1 MTPRLPPPAEMLDLL
16 PDAVCVVD
24 KEGVF
29 LYVSLAFE
37 RILGYPRAELLG
49 RSVANFIH
57 QDDHAATMRQANE
70 VMAGNLQRHFRNRYV
85 HKDGH
90 SVDIQW
96 SARWHPEYAVRI
108 AVAHEVTELRRAEQ
122 VLEHLANHDPLTG
135 LPNRFYLQHALK
147 QALAHAEQASHNIA
161 ILYLDLDRF
170 KEANDSGG
178 HEAGDQVLCEV
189 AKRLQEFTRQ
199 GDLTARVGGDEF
211 VVLLQG
217 CKNATDARKVAGM
230 LRDRLRSP
238 YTLAAGPF
246 HLDASF
252 GIACFP
258 EDGRDMDTLLAHADR
273 EMYASKRQH
282 EDEARGK

>member
-1 MTPRLPPPAEMLDLL
+1 MTARLPPLAEMLDLL

-24 KEGVF
+24 AEGIF
-29 LYVSLAFE
+29 LYVSSTFE
-37 RILGYPRAELLG
+37 HILGYARADVLG
-49 RSVANFIH
+49 RSVVDFIH
-57 QDDHAATMRQANE
+57 PDDHAATMEQVNQ

-85 HKDGH
+85 HRDGH

-96 SARWHPEYAVRI
+96 SARWNPDYAVRI
-108 AVAHEVTELRRAEQ
+108 AVAREVTELRRAEQ

-135 LPNRFYLQHALK
+135 LPNRLYLQHALK
-147 QALAHAEQASHNIA
+147 QALAHAEQPGHNIA

-170 KEANDSGG
+170 KEANDTGG

-217 CKNATDARKVAGM
+217 CKTSLDARNVAGI

-238 YTLAAGPF
+238 YTLPAGPL

-258 EDGRDMDTLLAHADR
+258 EDGRDIDALLAHADR
-273 EMYASKRQH
+273 DMYASKRQH
-282 EDEARGK
+282 KERGK